1 MYAPAKRAYL
11 FRDSYSGLSR
21 GYGVVEFDHVES
33 SIHVL
38 SFSSDITVRGIQV
51 HIGYANPQ
59 CIREAHNSVPTYTT
73 PMPPSLTSGLMPA
86 ITPSLFQPSYPMVM
100 NPLVMPNLMDGIKLS
115 DGRPFP
121 SNYKT
126 DMIK

>member
-1 MYAPAKRAYL
+1 MYAPAKRAYV

-21 GYGVVEFDHVES
+21 GYGVVEFDRVES

-38 SFSSDITVRGIQV
+38 SFASDITVRGIQV

-59 CIREAHNSVPTYTT
+59 SIREAHNSVPTYTA
-73 PMPPSLTSGLMPA
+73 PMPPSLTPA
-86 ITPSLFQPSYPMVM
+86 LFQPSYPMVM
-100 NPLVMPNLMDGIKLS
+100 NSLVMPNLMDGIKMS

-121 SNYKT
+121 SNFKT
-126 DMIK
+126 DMVK